1 MPRACKGAVTAS
13 LGNSPVRKAAPGEQ
27 TWVHLASPPRHGQLP
42 ASPGPSAAVKPSGLA
57 GCGSHVT
64 SAGPTPGQGLA
75 AQDIGVFIKNRTWMG
90 QEPED

>member
-1 MPRACKGAVTAS
+1 M
-13 LGNSPVRKAAPGEQ
+13 RKAAPGAEQ

-64 SAGPTPGQGLA
+64 SAGPTSGQGLA
-75 AQDIGVFIKNRTWMG
+75 AQDIGEET
-90 QEPED
+90 